1 MSFISK
7 IKQGLLHMAAVVLVV
22 TAVAL
27 PQSVSAATSGNATI
41 HNAVTV
47 SYTSG
52 VNVLTAFATVDVTV
66 TTLAAAP
73 TITVPTATTTVA
85 GGVVNL
91 VYTVRSNANG
101 TDTYTPTAPTT
112 TDANV
117 SASTVA
123 LTGSPL
129 TLWGGIVTG
138 SGAGTISIPA
148 GSEAGLT
155 AGTTTVEL
163 TVGGAA
169 QRYTVTTITAGSIA
183 TTNITTGVTT
193 PETNTVLAL
202 TPIGG
207 APAIT
212 AANVAVGTQVG
223 EYNTFTV
230 DVTAG
235 TPTTPGTDGTHTVP
249 SFNITTTATDAVGA
263 PIVALTGAT
272 VTVTVSS
279 PSLSITKK
287 SRNVTAGGAFATTG
301 TTAKPGE
308 VLEYE
313 IVVTNTHATAQATG
327 VSISDALPVYTTL
340 LPATTINITSTL
352 GGVVQPV
359 VNATQAAGDDV
370 ATVAAGTLTVNL
382 GTGATA
388 ATAGTLAA
396 GDTVTILY
404 QVTVQ

>member
-27 PQSVSAATSGNATI
+27 PQSASAATSGNATI

-101 TDTYTPTAPTT
+101 SDTYTPTAPVT
-112 TDANV
+112 TDTGV
-117 SASTVA
+117 SAPTIT

-129 TLWGGIVTG
+129 TLWGGIVLG
-138 SGAGTISIPA
+138 SGAGTVSIPA
-148 GSEAGLT
+148 GSEVGIT

-163 TVGGAA
+163 LVGGVV
-169 QRYTVTTITAGSIA
+169 QRYTVTTITAGTVASTSA
-183 TTNITTGVTT
+183 TGITT
-193 PETNTVLAL
+193 PETNTVLTL
-202 TPIGG
+202 TPI
-207 APAIT
+207 ALATPIT
-212 AANVAVGTQVG
+212 AANVTVGTQVG
-223 EYNTFTV
+223 EYSTFTV
-230 DVTAG
+230 KLTAG
-235 TPTTPGTDGTHTVP
+235 TPITPGTDGTHLIP
-249 SFNITTTATDAVGA
+249 SFNITTTATDAAGTTIAA
-263 PIVALTGAT
+263 PTGTT

-287 SRNVTAGGAFATTG
+287 SRNVTAGVAAFAATG
-301 TTAKPGE
+301 VTAKPGE
-308 VLEYE
+308 VLEYQ

-359 VNATQAAGDDV
+359 VNATQAADGDV

-396 GDTVTILY
+396 GDTVTMLY

>member
-27 PQSVSAATSGNATI
+27 PQSASAATSGNATI

-52 VNVLTAFATVDVTV
+52 ANTLTAVATVDVTV

-85 GGVVNL
+85 GGVLNL

-101 TDTYTPTAPTT
+101 SDTYTPTLPTT
-112 TDANV
+112 TDTGV
-117 SASTVA
+117 SAPTIT

-129 TLWGGIVTG
+129 TLWGGIVLS
-138 SGAGTISIPA
+138 SGVGTVSIPA
-148 GSEAGLT
+148 GSETGIT

-163 TVGGAA
+163 LVGGAV
-169 QRYTVTTITAGSIA
+169 QRYTVSTIAAGTIASTTAA
-183 TTNITTGVTT
+183 GVTT
-193 PETNTVLAL
+193 AETNTVLTLAPIAAA
-202 TPIGG
+202 TP
-207 APAIT
+207 IT

-223 EYNTFTV
+223 EYSTFAV
-230 DVTAG
+230 KLTAG
-235 TPTTPGTDGTHTVP
+235 TPTTPGTDGTHLVP
-249 SFNITTTATDAVGA
+249 SFNITTTATDAAGATIATPVG
-263 PIVALTGAT
+263 TT

-287 SRNVTAGGAFATTG
+287 SRNVTAGVATFAATG
-301 TTAKPGE
+301 VTARPNE

-340 LPATTINITSTL
+340 QPATTITVTSTL
-352 GGVVQPV
+352 GGVTAT

-370 ATVAAGTLTVNL
+370 ATVTAGTLTVNL
-382 GTGATA
+382 GTGATSA
-388 ATAGTLAA
+388 LTGTLAA